1 MRREAREGKRK
12 TWVDLGSQR
21 CFQAG
26 LPLRVLI
33 LPKPT
38 SPLYRS
44 REQAAVL
51 SR

>member
-1 MRREAREGKRK
+1 MAGEKETEALYAGL
-12 TWVDLGSQR
+12 VSQR

-26 LPLRVLI
+26 SPLRVLI

-38 SPLYRS
+38 PPLYRS